1 MKVKILLILFCL
13 SVFLT
18 ACTQKERTC
27 VITGKVINRPQ
38 STQLR
43 LTKAFVDY
51 RSQSAVLIPIKD
63 STFKYEFNFKDIEA
77 YKLVFQDEYTQGSM
91 RPTTFFAT
99 KGTINMELFP
109 MEENKKN
116 IISGGKEN
124 NEFLEYQKINNDEI
138 DKKTKPITDRLK
150 VLQANDAY
158 ESQIMK
164 DLYKKLENTE
174 KKEDKFKMYIQID
187 ELYRSG
193 EGLSPAAKK
202 LDAQYDSLRKII
214 QDKENEFI
222 KESIT
227 IPNYYTLIQSLL
239 NSEDSP
245 KIFDLDELSALQK
258 KYAAKFKNHP
268 FTNYSNEVSWRLAN
282 MKPGGD
288 FFDFKLPDLNG
299 KEHTLSEEIKG
310 KFAFIDIWAPWCGPC
325 IAKSREMKPLFENY
339 KDKDFTVIGV
349 ASKYQEIADV
359 EKLLEKDKYPWITLI
374 DKPELD
380 SRIIEYYGIEMAGG
394 GCVLVD
400 KAGKIVLVN
409 PSVEEVAKV
418 LEANLEAQKIKK

>member
-1 MKVKILLILFCL
+1 MKINILLILFCL

-18 ACTQKERTC
+18 ACTQKEKTC
-27 VITGKVINRPQ
+27 IIIGKVINRPQ

-43 LTKAFVDY
+43 LTNAFVDY

-63 STFKYEFNFKDIEA
+63 NTFNYEINFKDIEA
-77 YKLVFQDEYTQGSM
+77 YNLVFQDEYIQGSLL
-91 RPTTFFAT
+91 PITFFT
-99 KGTINMELFP
+99 TNSTIKMELYP
-109 MEENKKN
+109 REENKKN
-116 IISGGKEN
+116 IISGDKEN
-124 NEFLEYQKINNDEI
+124 NEFLEYQKKKNDEI
-138 DKKTKPITDRLK
+138 DKKTKLITDSLK
-150 VLQANDAY
+150 VLQANDVY
-158 ESQIMK
+158 ESQLMK

-174 KKEDKFKMYIQID
+174 KKEDQFKMYTQID

-202 LDAQYDSLRKII
+202 LNSQYDSLRKII
-214 QDKENEFI
+214 QDKEIEFI
-222 KESIT
+222 EENIT
-227 IPNYYTLIQSLL
+227 IPNYYILIQSLL
-239 NSEDSP
+239 NLEDSP
-245 KIFDLDELSALQK
+245 KIFNLDELSALQK
-258 KYAAKFKNHP
+258 KYATKFKNHP
-268 FTNYSNEVSWRLAN
+268 YTHYSNEVSWRLAN

-299 KEHTLSEEIKG
+299 KQHTLSEEIKG
-310 KFAFIDIWAPWCGPC
+310 KYAFIDIWAPWCGPC

-359 EKLLEKDKYPWITLI
+359 KKLLEKEKYSWITLI

-418 LEANLEAQKIKK
+418 LEANL

>member
-1 MKVKILLILFCL
+1 MKVKILLILLCL
-13 SVFLT
+13 SAFLT
-18 ACTQKERTC
+18 TCTQKEKTC

-43 LTKAFVDY
+43 LTRAFVDY
-51 RSQSAVLIPIKD
+51 RSQTAVLIPIKD
-63 STFKYEFNFKDIEA
+63 STFNYEIKFKDIEA
-77 YKLVFQDEYTQGSM
+77 YKLVFQDEYIQGNM
-91 RPTTFFAT
+91 LPITFFT
-99 KGTINMELFP
+99 TNSTISMELYP
-109 MEENKKN
+109 REESKKN

-124 NEFLEYQKINNDEI
+124 NEFLEYQKKKNDEI
-138 DKKTKPITDRLK
+138 DKKTKPIMDSLK
-150 VLQANDAY
+150 VLQVNDAY
-158 ESQIMK
+158 ESQLMK
-164 DLYKKLENTE
+164 DLYKKLEITE
-174 KKEDKFKMYIQID
+174 KKEDQYKMYIQMD

-214 QDKENEFI
+214 QDKEIEFI
-222 KESIT
+222 KENIT
-227 IPNYYTLIQSLL
+227 IPNYYALIQSLL

-245 KIFDLDELSALQK
+245 KIFDHDDLSALQK
-258 KYAAKFKNHP
+258 EYAARFKNHP
-268 FTNYSNEVSWRLAN
+268 FTNYSNEVSWRLVN

-299 KEHTLSEEIKG
+299 MEYTLSEEIKG
-310 KFAFIDIWAPWCGPC
+310 KYAFIDIWAPWCGPC
-325 IAKSREMKPLFENY
+325 IAKSREMIPLFESY
-339 KDKDFTVIGV
+339 KEKEFTVIGV

-380 SRIIEYYGIEMAGG
+380 SRINEHYGIEMAGG

-418 LEANLEAQKIKK
+418 LEANL